1 VRNFKLSC
9 LCLSI
14 LALLLCLM
22 VAGNNT
28 RRVNAQ
34 DVSAVFSDSTSLPAG
49 EGHGFDIANMDR
61 SAAACQ
67 NFFQY
72 ANGGWVKRN
81 PIPAAYPSWGR
92 FNELS
97 DKNQGQLRLI
107 LEDAAK
113 NSRASKGSN
122 ERKIGDYYA
131 SCMDEAGIETAGLTP
146 IAAELKL
153 IDATRDQASFQAE
166 VARLHAR
173 GVRVLFRFGSGQ
185 DFKQSTQVI
194 GVLFQGGLSL
204 PDRDYYTKSDDK
216 SQEIRNKYSAHVAK
230 MFELAGDEAAGAQT
244 HAQTVLAIETKLAD
258 ASMARVLQRNPDNIY
273 HKTTI
278 AQLKGL
284 APNFNWDAY
293 FKNIGMR
300 SAGDINVAQPDFVKA
315 LNTQLTAIPL
325 SDWKVYL
332 RWHLLN
338 ATAGALS
345 KKFVDEDFDFRG
357 RVLTGTK
364 EILPRWKRC
373 VGATDNALGEAL
385 GQIYVQKYFPPA
397 AKARAVQMV
406 QNLIAALRDDL
417 TTLSW
422 MSDATRQRATA
433 KLEAFTRKI
442 GYPDK
447 WRDYSALKIDRASF
461 VGNGANVQRFETNR
475 QLSKIAKPVDRTEWG
490 MSPPT
495 VNAYYNPS
503 MNEIVFPA
511 GILQPPFYDP
521 QADDAINYGGIGA
534 VIGHEMSHGF
544 DDSGAKFDGEG
555 NLKNWWSEDDLK
567 SFKAR
572 AQCVIDQFS
581 RFEVQPGLHENGNL
595 VVGES
600 IGDLGGLTIAYAA
613 LKKSMEGKPRAASI
627 DGFTPEQRFFLGW
640 AQVWAENERP
650 EFERLMVA
658 TNPHP
663 VGRFRVIGP
672 LSNMPAF
679 AEAYQCKDGD
689 AMVRPPD
696 KRCQIW

>member
-1 VRNFKLSC
+1 VRNFKALC

-14 LALLLCLM
+14 LALLLCLT
-22 VAGNNT
+22 VAGNNI

-34 DVSAVFSDSTSLPAG
+34 GDVAGFSDSTSLPAG
-49 EGHGFDIANMDR
+49 ESHGFDIANMDR

-72 ANGGWVKRN
+72 ANGGWLKRN
-81 PIPAAYPSWGR
+81 PIPAAYASWGR

-97 DKNQGQLRLI
+97 DKNQAQLREI
-107 LEDAAK
+107 LEDATRSKA
-113 NSRASKGSN
+113 AKGSN
-122 ERKIGDYYA
+122 EQKIGDYYA
-131 SCMDEAGIETAGLTP
+131 SCMDEASIETAGLAP
-146 IAAELKL
+146 LMAQLKR
-153 IDATRDQASFQAE
+153 IDAINSMAAFQRE
-166 VARLHAR
+166 VAVFHSTGAR
-173 GVRVLFRFGSGQ
+173 ALFRFGSAQ

-194 GVLFQGGLSL
+194 GALGQGGLGL
-204 PDRDYYTKSDDK
+204 PDRDYYTKTDDK
-216 SQEIRNKYSAHVAK
+216 SKELRDKYVAHVAR
-230 MFELAGDEAAGAQT
+230 MFELAGDDGSTAQ
-244 HAQTVLAIETKLAD
+244 ARALTVMTIETKLAE
-258 ASMARVLQRNPDNIY
+258 ASMTRVEQRNPDNIY
-273 HKTTI
+273 HKTKI
-278 AQLKGL
+278 ADLKGL
-284 APNFNWDAY
+284 APNFDWAAY
-293 FKNIGMR
+293 FKSIGLR
-300 SAGDINVAQPDFVKA
+300 SGGDINVAQPNFFKA
-315 LNTQLTAIPL
+315 LNTQLTATAL
-325 SDWKVYL
+325 ADWKTYL
-332 RWHLLN
+332 RWQLLN
-338 ATAGALS
+338 SRASVLPR
-345 KKFVDEDFDFRG
+345 KFVEEDFDFSG
-357 RVLTGTK
+357 RTLTGTK
-364 EILPRWKRC
+364 ELLPRWKRC
-373 VGATDNALGEAL
+373 VGSTDRALGEAL
-385 GQIYVQKYFPPA
+385 GQVYVQKHFTAA

-406 QNLIAALRDDL
+406 GNLIAALRDDL

-422 MSDATRQRATA
+422 MSETTRRRATA

-447 WRDYSALKIDRASF
+447 WRDYSTLKVVRTSYLD
-461 VGNGANVQRFETNR
+461 NVTSAQRFETNR
-475 QLSKIAKPVDRTEWG
+475 QLAKIAKPVDRTEWG

-511 GILQPPFYDP
+511 GILQSPFYDP
-521 QADDAINYGGIGA
+521 EADDAINYGGIGA

-544 DDSGAKFDGEG
+544 DDTGARFDGEG
-555 NLKNWWSEDDLK
+555 NLVNWWSEEDLK
-567 SFKAR
+567 SFKGR

-581 RFEVQPGLHENGNL
+581 GFEVQPGLHENGNL

-613 LKKSMEGKPRAASI
+613 LKKSMEGKPRAATI

-679 AEAYQCKDGD
+679 ADAYQCKAGD
-689 AMVRPPD
+689 AMVRPPE

>member
-1 VRNFKLSC
+1 MRKAKVSF
-9 LCLSI
+9 LCLS
-14 LALLLCLM
+14 LFAFVLCFVVGGANPRRARAQSDAAL
-22 VAGNNT
+22 
-28 RRVNAQ
+28 
-34 DVSAVFSDSTSLPAG
+34 FDSPGTPAG
-49 EGHGFDIANMDR
+49 GDSHGFDVSNMDTTV
-61 SAAACQ
+61 SACQ

-72 ANGGWVKRN
+72 ANGGWVAKN
-81 PIPAAYPSWGR
+81 PIPAAYASWGR

-97 DKNQGQLRLI
+97 DRNQEQLRQI
-107 LEDAAK
+107 LEEAAK
-113 NSRASKGSN
+113 SNAAKGTN
-122 ERKIGDYYA
+122 EQKIGDYYA
-131 SCMDEAGIETAGLTP
+131 SCMDEAAIETAGLSP
-146 IAAELKL
+146 LMAEMKR
-153 IDATRDQASFQAE
+153 IDAINSKESLQRE
-166 VARLHAR
+166 VAALHGS

-194 GVLFQGGLSL
+194 GQLGQGGLGL
-204 PDRDYYTKSDDK
+204 PDRDYYTKTDDK
-216 SQEIRNKYSAHVAK
+216 SKEIRDKYLAHVAK
-230 MFELAGDEAAGAQT
+230 MLALAGDDPATAQARAEVVMT
-244 HAQTVLAIETKLAD
+244 IETKLA
-258 ASMARVLQRNPDNIY
+258 AVSMPRVEQRNPDNIY
-273 HKTTI
+273 HKTRI
-278 AQLKGL
+278 ADLKLL
-284 APNFNWDAY
+284 AANFDWVTY
-293 FKNIGMR
+293 FENIGLQ
-300 SAGDINVAQPDFVKA
+300 STGDINVAQPNFFKGLD
-315 LNTQLTAIPL
+315 LQLTATPL
-325 SDWKVYL
+325 ADWKTYF
-332 RWHLLN
+332 RWQLLN
-338 ATAGALS
+338 SKATVLP
-345 KKFVDEDFDFRG
+345 KKFVEEDFEFSG
-357 RVLTGTK
+357 RTLTGTK
-364 EILPRWKRC
+364 ELLPRWKRC
-373 VGATDNALGEAL
+373 VGATDRALGEAL
-385 GQIYVQKYFPPA
+385 GQVYVQKHFTAA

-406 QNLIAALRDDL
+406 QNLITALRDDL

-422 MSDATRQRATA
+422 MSETTRTRATA

-447 WRDYSALKIDRASF
+447 WRDYSRLKVVRASYLD
-461 VGNGANVQRFETNR
+461 NVTSAQRFEINR
-475 QLSKIAKPVDRTEWG
+475 QLAKIAKPVDRTEWG

-511 GILQPPFYDP
+511 GILQSPFYDP

-544 DDSGAKFDGEG
+544 DDSGARFDAEG
-555 NLKNWWSEDDLK
+555 NLVNWWSDEDLK

-581 RFEVQPGLHENGNL
+581 GFEVQPGLHENGNL

-613 LKKSMEGKPRAASI
+613 LKKSMEGKPRPASI

-679 AEAYQCKDGD
+679 AEAYQCKAGD